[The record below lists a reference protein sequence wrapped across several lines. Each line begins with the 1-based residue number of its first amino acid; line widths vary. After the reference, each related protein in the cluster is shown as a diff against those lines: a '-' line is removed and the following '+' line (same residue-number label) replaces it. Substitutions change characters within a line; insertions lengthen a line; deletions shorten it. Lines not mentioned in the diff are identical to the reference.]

1 MENMNQLYPYIV
13 NTVVDVLKLVIVAA
27 FSLVIIPWLRKSAIP
42 WLKEKQLYGI
52 VQKFVRAAEKMGE
65 AGIISKEDKLNYVV
79 GLLERHGVTITPE
92 VRALIESAVGALDDE
107 FAKNA
112 SLIVDEFDDESG
124 KMHAALELEHDQ
136 ADGNREP
143 VTPDS
148 SILETI
154 QAGAEA
160 LARLEIAE

>member
-1 MENMNQLYPYIV
+1 MENMNQLYPYIM
-13 NTVVDVLKLVIVAA
+13 NTIVDILKVAIFAA

-42 WLKEKQLYGI
+42 WLKDKQLYGI

-92 VRALIESAVGALDDE
+92 VRALIESAVGALDAE

-112 SLIVDEFDDESG
+112 SAVVDEFGDDANAVLTS
-124 KMHAALELEHDQ
+124 MTEHVP
-136 ADGNREP
+136 GEEVREP
-143 VTPDS
+143 AKPDA

-154 QAGAEA
+154 QAGADA
-160 LARLEIAE
+160 LAKLETAE

>member
-1 MENMNQLYPYIV
+1 MENMNTLYPYLMNTIV
-13 NTVVDVLKLVIVAA
+13 DILKVAIFAA

-42 WLKEKQLYGI
+42 WLKDKQLYGI

-92 VRALIESAVGALDDE
+92 VRALIESAVGALDAE

-112 SLIVDEFDDESG
+112 SVVIDEFDDASLGTVEIG
-124 KMHAALELEHDQ
+124 PDN
-136 ADGNREP
+136 ADGHREP
-143 VTPDS
+143 AKPDA

-154 QAGAEA
+154 QTGADA
-160 LARLEIAE
+160 LARLETAE